1 MQRVKRNQRKEWE
14 KTKNEKKKKY
24 IDIYL
29 LKNES
34 TFVACESNRTGS
46 NLYGFEFGRLLF
58 HGYVQKSSNFLS
70 GSNRLTSMNPIL
82 LSSRASNN

>member
-14 KTKNEKKKKY
+14 KTKNEKKKNIY
-24 IDIYL
+24 IYM

>member
-1 MQRVKRNQRKEWE
+1 M
-14 KTKNEKKKKY
+14 
-24 IDIYL
+24 